1 MTDLRP
7 LHDAFEELERR
18 ADAAGALA
26 TAPKPR
32 RALGFRLV
40 PVAATVVAVAGLAAG
55 AVWLSPGNDAP
66 SGTQAATQPSS
77 TGSATAPPE
86 HHVVPTTPEELAD
99 RFRTVLG
106 DTATFEVTETAGG
119 PVQMTLPPPPS
130 SGGGTPPLVDGST
143 PAVPTSAT
151 KIDEGNV
158 LPGAFIKGSLTASGV
173 KGGYD
178 LQIYAGTPGDQVWC
192 DDPDESSC
200 TSETLPDGTQ
210 LAMGETGL
218 EGGGVTYMANLVRP
232 DGTVL
237 LMHLSNRADPKGI
250 GEVYSPQPPFTVDQL
265 KALVT
270 SANWW

>member
-1 MTDLRP
+1 MTDLRH

-40 PVAATVVAVAGLAAG
+40 PVAATVAAVAGLAAG

-66 SGTQAATQPSS
+66 AGTQAATQPSATS
-77 TGSATAPPE
+77 TTAPPE

-99 RFRTVLG
+99 RFRLALDG
-106 DTATFEVTETAGG
+106 TATFDVTETAGG
-119 PVQMTLPPPPS
+119 PAVMTLPPPS
-130 SGGGTPPLVDGST
+130 SGAGTPPLVDGST
-143 PAVPTSAT
+143 PVQPTQIST
-151 KIDEGNV
+151 DEADQ

-178 LQIYAGTPGDQVWC
+178 LQIYAGAPGDPVWC
-192 DDPDESSC
+192 DDPDQSSC
-200 TSETLPDGTQ
+200 REATLPNGDK
-210 LAMGETGL
+210 LAMGQTEL
-218 EGGGVTYMANLVRP
+218 EGGGVTYMANLVRA
-232 DGTVL
+232 DGSLL
-237 LMHLSNRADPKGI
+237 LMHLSNRADPKGA
-250 GEVYSPQPPFTVDQL
+250 GDVYAPQPPFTLEQL

-270 SANWW
+270 SDRWW